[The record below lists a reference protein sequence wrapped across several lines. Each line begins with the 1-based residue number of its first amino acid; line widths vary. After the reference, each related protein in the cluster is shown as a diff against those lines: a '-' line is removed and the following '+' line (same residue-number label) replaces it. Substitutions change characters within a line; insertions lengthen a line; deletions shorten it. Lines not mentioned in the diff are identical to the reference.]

1 MTEVAIVHDYIT
13 QRGGAER
20 LVLSM
25 AEAFPGAPVYTS
37 FFDPAATYPEYEALT
52 VIPAPINQLSALRSD
67 PRRALPF
74 LASTFDKMRVEADLA
89 ICSTTGWAHGAD
101 VSGKRLIYCN
111 NPARWLYQTDQYL
124 PNRFSPQR
132 LVLERLRK
140 RLTRWDQAAAHKADR
155 YLGNS
160 TVVAQRIRDTY
171 GIDAE
176 VMFPAVSVDTT
187 GPDERFDAAGDDFYL
202 VVARLHAYK
211 GVAALVEAFNRNGQK
226 LVVVGKGP
234 LLGTMQRLA
243 KSNVVIAGPV
253 SDEHLRWLYRNTR
266 AVLTAAYEDF
276 GLVPVEAAAYGKPT
290 IALRYGGHLDTVRH
304 GETGWF
310 FDEQTPA
317 AIEQAVTES
326 ARLAFDPT
334 ILASHALAF
343 SPDRFIE
350 RLRAVVAEMTA

>member
-1 MTEVAIVHDYIT
+1 MTDVAIVHDYIT
-13 QRGGAER
+13 QKGGAER

-25 AEAFPGAPVYTS
+25 VDAFPGAPIYTS
-37 FFDPAATYPEYEALT
+37 FYEPAATYAEYDKHT
-52 VIPAPINQLSALRSD
+52 VIPAPINRFSMLRSD
-67 PRRALPF
+67 PRRALPL
-74 LASTFDKMRVEADLA
+74 LASTFDNVRVEADLA

-124 PNRFSPQR
+124 PDRFSPQR
-132 LVLERLRK
+132 LVLEALRK
-140 RLTRWDQAAAHKADR
+140 RLTRWDQAAASKADR

-171 GIDAE
+171 GIDAD
-176 VMFPAVSVDTT
+176 VLFPAVAVDTS
-187 GPDERFDAAGDDFYL
+187 GPDEKYVEAGDDFYL
-202 VVARLHAYK
+202 VVARLYAYK
-211 GVAALVEAFNRNGQK
+211 GVEALVEAFNRSGQK
-226 LVVVGKGP
+226 LVIVGKGP
-234 LLGTMQRLA
+234 LLGAMQRLA
-243 KSNVVIAGPV
+243 EPNVVIAGSV

-290 IALRYGGHLDTVRH
+290 VALRYGGHLDTVKH

-310 FDEQTPA
+310 FDEQTP
-317 AIEQAVTES
+317 ESVQRAVAES
-326 ARLAFDPT
+326 AEVSFDPT

-343 SPDRFIE
+343 SPDRFIQ
-350 RLRAVVAEMTA
+350 RLRSVVSEMMS